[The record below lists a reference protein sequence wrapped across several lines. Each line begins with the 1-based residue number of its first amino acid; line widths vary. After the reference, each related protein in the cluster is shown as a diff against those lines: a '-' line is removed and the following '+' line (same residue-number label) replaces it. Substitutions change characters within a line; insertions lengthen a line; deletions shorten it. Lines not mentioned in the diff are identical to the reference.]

1 MDVHPIQSRMRKSII
16 VCSFANNFREYRHHS
31 NAGKGWMPFLRVLGS
46 FNFVPQNQFKLILLF
61 SVLCFGTPHHARLGK
76 HLERCQSNQ
85 HTEAQTALQHAI
97 NIGDVWRSLVCAY
110 PPVYQTMDLSS
121 FVSYLQLSLALP
133 QILRESN
140 IWCRAYPVEEFLWA
154 DIAVVA
160 FVIVVDATLNT
171 MPSIPAC
178 V

>member
-1 MDVHPIQSRMRKSII
+1 MDVHPIQSQMRKSII

-140 IWCRAYPVEEFLWA
+140 I
-154 DIAVVA
+154 
-160 FVIVVDATLNT
+160 
-171 MPSIPAC
+171 
-178 V
+178 